1 MANEANI
8 QRNYPLLGELRWFG
22 LCLAAAVA
30 WAWFQSP
37 PEFGLRFILQG
48 AVFSAT
54 LLYGELAVM
63 RLIVWGVRRALRGK
77 GSDPGDA
84 S

>member
-1 MANEANI
+1 MATEANI
-8 QRNYPLLGELRWFG
+8 HRNSPLLGELRWFG
-22 LCLAAAVA
+22 FCVAAAVA
-30 WAWFQSP
+30 WSWFRSP
-37 PEFGLRFILQG
+37 PEFGLRFIVQG

-54 LLYGELAVM
+54 LLYVELAVIRM
-63 RLIVWGVRRALRGK
+63 IVWGVRRGLRGT